1 MRDRKCENKQSAK
14 SISKI
19 KKQKKDESI
28 PEITGEAADNPYG
41 GYYNSCLKI
50 YRKEEIMK
58 TVLKNLLIG
67 AFVASIGVIFVIK
80 DKTDKPKKKAAQI
93 DSIIVPEEQL

>member
-1 MRDRKCENKQSAK
+1 
-14 SISKI
+14 
-19 KKQKKDESI
+19 
-28 PEITGEAADNPYG
+28 
-41 GYYNSCLKI
+41 
-50 YRKEEIMK
+50 MK